1 MFSICHY
8 RHLLF
13 IFSPTDVFSRKQEES
28 FRVQSVTKENKTSLE
43 KTKKED
49 FLSSVSPLTGLSD
62 SCSPL
67 GYWSTSTAGH
77 AVVRWQWQWAWE
89 LPGGNHSP
97 VKLSERFNPLFFP
110 AHDTR
115 QRTLQWL
122 SNSEREP
129 PLLSISL
136 VEKLE
141 NKVILSSL
149 YGWNINILAGHLM
162 RKKFYNQWKWKLD
175 KQISDKYM
183 MIKNIDIVFLN

>member
-28 FRVQSVTKENKTSLE
+28 FRVQPVTKENKTSLE

-67 GYWSTSTAGH
+67 GYWSKSTAGH
-77 AVVRWQWQWAWE
+77 SVVWWQWAWE
-89 LPGGNHSP
+89 RLGGNHSP
-97 VKLSERFNPLFFP
+97 VKLSERFNPLLFP

-129 PLLSISL
+129 PHLSISL
-136 VEKLE
+136 VEKLA

-149 YGWNINILAGHLM
+149 YGWNINISAGQFM
-162 RKKFYNQWKWKLD
+162 RKKFYNQWKRKLD
-175 KQISDKYM
+175 KQISDKF
-183 MIKNIDIVFLN
+183 MIEKYW